1 VLAGK
6 GVPIGGAAAPASAAA
21 VAARRGV
28 DSVRRVLEDDNSGEG
43 EAKAAIPHLQRLLR
57 DLGSASDSTWA
68 YLALV
73 SAYGLSG
80 DPHRACAPLRSARRL
95 ATTDAQLRAVTNFFN
110 SEALACVP

>member
-6 GVPIGGAAAPASAAA
+6 GVPIGGAAAPASAAAA

-73 SAYGLSG
+73 SALWAL
-80 DPHRACAPLRSARRL
+80 RRSASRVCAAAQRAPPGHDRC
-95 ATTDAQLRAVTNFFN
+95 ATPGGHQL
-110 SEALACVP
+110 LQ